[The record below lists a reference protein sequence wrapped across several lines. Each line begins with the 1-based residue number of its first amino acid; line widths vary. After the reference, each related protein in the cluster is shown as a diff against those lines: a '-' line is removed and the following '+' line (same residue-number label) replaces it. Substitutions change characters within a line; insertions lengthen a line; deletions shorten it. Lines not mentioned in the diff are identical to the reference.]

1 MSFSHFL
8 FSSLTPVY
16 EDYADNGKPAFDIE
30 YPSSLA
36 AGGSSEKRQ
45 DDQSVADGSE
55 GGCAAATSEA
65 DITAYCTSQASS
77 TGISRILKLD
87 NDNYGLNGCTQYCD
101 ETKSFV
107 MTTYPSND
115 TNSCG

>member
-1 MSFSHFL
+1 MILIANSE
-8 FSSLTPVY
+8 

-36 AGGSSEKRQ
+36 AGGGSEKRQ
-45 DDQSVADGSE
+45 DDESSSVADGSE

-65 DITAYCTSQASS
+65 DITAYCTSQAAS

-87 NDNYGLNGCTQYCD
+87 NDDHGLNGCTQYCD
-101 ETKSFV
+101 ETASFV
-107 MTTYPSND
+107 MTTYASND